1 MCYNSVNVCVEPLR
15 VSGAG
20 SISLCHGILTYWYY
34 VNYCMHFNCGLES
47 FYLGYWNIGSGYIY
61 GPLFFLA
68 LLSQL
73 PLGQYPTL
81 DKIMCVFAA
90 SVLL

>member
-20 SISLCHGILTYWYY
+20 SIILTYCYC
-34 VNYCMHFNCGLES
+34 VNYCMHFICGLES
-47 FYLGYWNIGSGYIY
+47 FYLGYWNIGSEYIY
-61 GPLFFLA
+61 RPLFFLA
-68 LLSQL
+68 LHSQL
-73 PLGQYPTL
+73 LLGQYPSL